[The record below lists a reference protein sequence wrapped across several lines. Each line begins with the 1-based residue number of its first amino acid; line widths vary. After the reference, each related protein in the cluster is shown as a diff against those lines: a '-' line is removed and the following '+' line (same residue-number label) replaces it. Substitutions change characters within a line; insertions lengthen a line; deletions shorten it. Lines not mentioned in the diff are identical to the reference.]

1 MTSDRSAL
9 TNGRPMVAV
18 TDMVKHYGHVEA
30 VRGVSL
36 GVDRGEVVVLIGPS
50 GCGKSTILRCIH
62 LLEEPTSGTIRVG
75 SEQLNFGRG
84 GRSLKGRRLAEYRS
98 RIGMVFQQFELFPHM
113 TVLQNVMEGP
123 VTVRSMNRRAA
134 AHLGRA
140 LLAKVGLSGKE
151 DSYPNQLS
159 GGQAQR
165 VAIARALAMEPEVM
179 LFDEVTSALDPE
191 LVGEVLAVM
200 RQLAEDGTT
209 MIVVTHEISFA
220 RDIADHVLFMDG
232 GQVAEHGPAA
242 EVLVR
247 PSNPRTRAFL
257 SRFHGTTA
265 AVRAAG

>member
-1 MTSDRSAL
+1 
-9 TNGRPMVAV
+9 
-18 TDMVKHYGHVEA
+18 
-30 VRGVSL
+30 
-36 GVDRGEVVVLIGPS
+36 
-50 GCGKSTILRCIH
+50 
-62 LLEEPTSGTIRVG
+62 
-75 SEQLNFGRG
+75 
-84 GRSLKGRRLAEYRS
+84 
-98 RIGMVFQQFELFPHM
+98 
-113 TVLQNVMEGP
+113 VLQNIMEGP
-123 VTVRSMNRRAA
+123 VTVRRMERCSAA
-134 AHLGRA
+134 GLGRA

-151 DSYPNQLS
+151 DSCPNQLS

-209 MIVVTHEISFA
+209 MIIVTHEISFA

-247 PSNPRTRAFL
+247 PTNPRTQAFL
-257 SRFHGTTA
+257 SRFHGTAA
-265 AVRAAG
+265 AVRAGG